1 MIFLPCSV
9 FSAELSELYAF
20 QYSAPDITD
29 RDSGWDLFDYQSEF
43 LRMGV
48 PNENWVLSTINK
60 DYEVRFVLLGQLV
73 FREAT
78 NRGLCNSAPNFV
90 FFFYT
95 HHSKWRLR

>member
-9 FSAELSELYAF
+9 FAAELSELYAF

-60 DYEVRFVLLGQLV
+60 DYEVRFVLRDG
-73 FREAT
+73 AI
-78 NRGLCNSAPNFV
+78 C
-90 FFFYT
+90 
-95 HHSKWRLR
+95 